1 MIKSIADLDK
11 IKKESLPLIKARFK
25 EIKADEKGEYPKDI
39 ERHVVVCAGSG
50 CVSCDCLPVFEKLQ
64 NQVEK
69 EGLKEKVK
77 IIKTGCVGC
86 CVAGPILVVYPEG
99 VFYQKVDTGDIPK
112 LVESHLKGGKPVESL
127 MWTKPKNKKEI
138 VPLLKD
144 IGYFKVQKKIVLSS
158 CGIVDPVDINEY
170 IAVDGYQATA
180 KAILNMKPEEIR
192 QEVKTSYIRG
202 RGGAGF
208 PAGLK
213 WEFAAK
219 AEGDAKYVICNADE
233 GDPGAFMDRSI
244 LEGDPHAVIEGMI
257 ICGYAIGS
265 NNGYVYI
272 RAEYPL
278 AIKRLDIALKQAR
291 EYGFLG
297 KGVLGTD
304 FDFDIEVRIGAG
316 AFVCGEETALMFS
329 IEGKRGEPRARP
341 PYPAISG
348 LWQKPSNINNVETL
362 ANIPWIIRNGGKAY
376 AAIGTEKS
384 KGTKVF
390 ALAGDVVNTG
400 LVEVPMGSTLREI
413 VFDIGGGVVGRGKFK
428 AAQLGG
434 PSGGCIP
441 AKHLDTPIDYD
452 SLLKLGAMIG
462 SGGLIVMDT
471 KTCMVDIAK
480 FFMEFV
486 QDESC
491 GKCPPCRVG
500 TKRMLETLE
509 RISKGNG
516 EEGDIDKLMELSD
529 DIRLTSLC
537 GLGQTAANPILST
550 IRYFKEEYE
559 RHIKDKICLAGVCSD
574 LIRFVVDKELCKK
587 CGICLKV
594 CDYEAIHWVKG
605 EVAKIYIDKCV
616 KCRKCIEE
624 CPFNSIY

>member
-11 IKKESLPLIKARFK
+11 IKKESLPLIEARYK
-25 EIKADEKGEYPKDI
+25 EIKADENGEYPKVI

-50 CVSCDCLPVFEKLQ
+50 CISCGCLPVSEKLRK
-64 NQVEK
+64 QVEK
-69 EGLKEKVK
+69 TGLKEKVK
-77 IIKTGCVGC
+77 IIETGCIGC
-86 CVAGPILVVYPEG
+86 CAVGPILVVYPEG
-99 VFYQKVDTGDIPK
+99 VFYQKVESSDIPK
-112 LVESHLKGGKPVESL
+112 LVESHLKNGKPVESL
-127 MWTKPKNKKEI
+127 MWHLPKKKEEK

-144 IGYFKVQKKIVLSS
+144 IDYFKAQEKLVLAS
-158 CGIVDPVDINEY
+158 CGIIDPADINEY
-170 IAVDGYQATA
+170 IAVDGYKATA
-180 KAILNMKPEEIR
+180 QAVLNMTPEDIR
-192 QEVKTSYIRG
+192 EEVKTSYIRG

-208 PAGLK
+208 PAGIK
-213 WEFAAK
+213 WDFAAK
-219 AEGDAKYVICNADE
+219 SPGDVKYVICNADE

-257 ICGYAIGS
+257 ICGCAIGS
-265 NNGYVYI
+265 NSGYVYI

-291 EYGFLG
+291 ELGLLG

-329 IEGKRGEPRARP
+329 IEGKRGEPRPRP
-341 PYPAISG
+341 PFPAVSG

-362 ANIPWIIRNGGKAY
+362 ANIPWIIKNGGKAY

-400 LVEVPMGSTLREI
+400 LVEVPMGSSLREI
-413 VFDIGGGVVGRGKFK
+413 VFDIGGGVPGRGKFK

-434 PSGGCIP
+434 PSGGCVP
-441 AKHLDTPIDYD
+441 AKYLDTPIDYD
-452 SLLKLGAMIG
+452 SLLQLGAMIG
-462 SGGLIVMDT
+462 SGGLIVIDT

-500 TKRMLETLE
+500 TKRMLEILE
-509 RISKGNG
+509 NISKGKG
-516 EEGDIDKLMELSD
+516 EESDIDKLMELSS
-529 DIRLTSLC
+529 DIRLSSLC
-537 GLGQTAANPILST
+537 GLGLTSANPILST

-559 RHIKDKICLAGVCSD
+559 RHIKDKICPAGVCSD

-587 CGICLKV
+587 CGICVKSCV
-594 CDYEAIHWVKG
+594 YDAVHWVKG
-605 EVAKIYIDKCV
+605 ETAKIYIDKCV
-616 KCRKCIEE
+616 KCRKCIED
-624 CPFNSIY
+624 CRFNAIY